1 MTASTDR
8 ERARFEEFYG
18 RNWSQGAVLWEDR
31 YPSDQ
36 RSYAVSLYRRRNE
49 AIARSLPRDLGV
61 VLDLGCGA
69 GDVAA
74 MLSSRARVMLA
85 TDLSMVN
92 VQATRDNIRPLP
104 VGLAQAGAERLPFAD
119 DSIDVVVLA
128 DVVEH
133 VPDAPA
139 ALAEIRRVLRPG
151 GYLVCATPIRSTLGF
166 WRAVD
171 WGVRALA
178 RPRTAGRLRFTNAV
192 VYERFF
198 SMRELGLL
206 LGRAGFRD
214 RTVERICFYPAPETA
229 GAFGAAMRRL
239 ADRRGHEACARATA
253 RAIAWFDLAARLRI
267 GNQKQLWVVRARAS
281 RASSGTIRNGITARG
296 TSCPT
301 SSPGMSRRGLEST
314 SRATQGSRSTC
325 CRRPRPACSTWGAA
339 PARGRSGS
347 SNVATT

>member
-1 MTASTDR
+1 MTMPADR

-18 RNWSQGAVLWEDR
+18 RKWSQGAVLWEDR

-92 VQATRDNIRPLP
+92 VQATRENLGPLP
-104 VGLAQAGAERLPFAD
+104 VGLAQTGAERLPFAD

-151 GYLVCATPIRSTLGF
+151 GYLVCATPIRATLGF

-171 WGVRALA
+171 WGVRVLA
-178 RPRTAGRLRFTNAV
+178 RPRTAGRLRFTNAA

-198 SMRELGLL
+198 SKRELGLL

-214 RTVERICFYPAPETA
+214 RTVERVCFYPAPETA

-239 ADRRGHEACARATA
+239 ADRRGHEASARATA

-267 GNQKQLWVVRARAS
+267 GNQKQLWVVRA
-281 RASSGTIRNGITARG
+281 
-296 TSCPT
+296 
-301 SSPGMSRRGLEST
+301 
-314 SRATQGSRSTC
+314 
-325 CRRPRPACSTWGAA
+325 
-339 PARGRSGS
+339 
-347 SNVATT
+347 